1 MFQQPISA
9 TQLAQ
14 FSRVAGAF
22 AGFGALVDV
31 GLVHP
36 FVQGHRMDTEIG
48 GDLLDRHTGFAV
60 ASDADHVVTELLGV
74 RPGHKDILPACPR
87 RASQLRCHLFMQ
99 QTRILTPLLVSR
111 DWNSLIN
118 TRIGP

>member
-60 ASDADHVVTELLGV
+60 ASDADHVVTELLGGKAWAQ
-74 RPGHKDILPACPR
+74 GHPSSLPTTGKPTQMSPIHAADPDSYAIASVPR
-87 RASQLRCHLFMQ
+87 LEF
-99 QTRILTPLLVSR
+99 V
-111 DWNSLIN
+111 D
-118 TRIGP
+118 